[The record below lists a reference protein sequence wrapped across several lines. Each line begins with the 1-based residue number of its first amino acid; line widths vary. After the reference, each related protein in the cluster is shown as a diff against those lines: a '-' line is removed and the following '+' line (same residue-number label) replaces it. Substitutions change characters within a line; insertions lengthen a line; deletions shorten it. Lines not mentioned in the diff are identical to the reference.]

1 MTNNTGLDFFKNP
14 ENFLTDLSDLESE
27 YVRGGGGK
35 GKTSKT
41 SKTSRTSKSK
51 TYQWLLV
58 KTTLSVSTLL
68 VRSEKISESV
78 IEKELCF

>member
-51 TYQWLLV
+51 TY
-58 KTTLSVSTLL
+58 
-68 VRSEKISESV
+68 
-78 IEKELCF
+78 